1 MNFHVAL
8 EAAKEQLAG
17 ESAKV
22 YTQLMKHG
30 TMQLEYFA
38 PQVEDTQTPHLQDEL
53 YIIVSGSSDFM
64 LEDKVISCAAGDAL
78 FVPAGM
84 EHRFIHF
91 TADFATWVVFYG
103 KQGGE

>member
-1 MNFHVAL
+1 MNFHVTL
-8 EAAKEQLAG
+8 DTAKQKLAG

-22 YTQLMKHG
+22 YTQLLKHG

-38 PQVEDTQTPHLQDEL
+38 PKEKDTQTPHLQDEL
-53 YIIVSGSSDFM
+53 YFIVSGSSDFI
-64 LEDKVISCAAGDAL
+64 LEDKVISCSAGDAL
-78 FVPAGM
+78 FVPAGVV
-84 EHRFIHF
+84 HRFIHF